1 MATFTIHLDTRNKNK
16 KGQYNLT
23 IRGCIENKTRYINI
37 GTRMSK
43 EQYDRIFIKKA
54 MDTHSIEF
62 RNSCNKLTTKCEKI
76 YADLKPFDYQKF
88 RELLWAKEKYDPSTL
103 LIKDLFALYIDE
115 KPIKPGTKDHMNY
128 SCRAWCK
135 TKNDLSI
142 LDITPDFIGKF
153 EREQLAAG
161 NKLGTVNSFHRD
173 LKSVINYAIYKKKL
187 VPQSYVYPYGKG
199 GHTMKSS
206 NPKKD
211 VFTAEE
217 IQRIIDYEDFDSE
230 EQRYAR
236 DIWATLYY
244 CNGSNFADLLRMRW
258 DNRIGDHI
266 IYRRKKTET
275 TRKNFIQDGCIPISN
290 ELQTLFN
297 AIGDKN
303 SPFILG
309 ELKEG
314 YDERTFNNKCHKLKV
329 RINKDLHI
337 LGKKLGFRYTLNLKT
352 ARECYASTLKRKGIP
367 IDKIAEMMLHAN
379 SSTTSHYLASMDMDE
394 TDKINSVLIKK
405 STPETT
411 PENRKT
417 GENQ

>member
-1 MATFTIHLDTRNKNK
+1 MI
-16 KGQYNLT
+16 
-23 IRGCIENKTRYINI
+23 
-37 GTRMSK
+37 
-43 EQYDRIFIKKA
+43 
-54 MDTHSIEF
+54 
-62 RNSCNKLTTKCEKI
+62 TKCEKI
-76 YADLKPFDYQKF
+76 YAALNPFDYQKF
-88 RELLWAKEKYDPSTL
+88 RELLWAKEKYDPTTL

-135 TKNDLSI
+135 TKKELSI
-142 LDITPDFIGKF
+142 LDITPEFVDKF
-153 EREQLAAG
+153 EREQLASG

-173 LKSVINYAIYKKKL
+173 LRSVINYAIYKKKL

-199 GHTMKSS
+199 GHTIKSS

-211 VFTAEE
+211 VFKQEE
-217 IQRIIDYEDFDSE
+217 IQKIIDYEDFDSA

-244 CNGSNFADLLRMRW
+244 CNGSNFADLLRLRW
-258 DNRIGDHI
+258 DNRVGGHI
-266 IYRRKKTET
+266 TYIRKKTET
-275 TRKNFIQDGCIPISN
+275 TRKNFIQDGVIPISN
-290 ELQTLFN
+290 ELQNLFDT
-297 AIGDKN
+297 IGDET

-314 YDERTFNNKCHKLKV
+314 YDEITFKNKCHKMKV
-329 RINKDLHI
+329 KINQDLHI
-337 LGKKLGFRYTLNLKT
+337 LGKKLGLRATLNLKT
-352 ARECYASTLKRKGIP
+352 ARECYASTLNRKGISRE
-367 IDKIAEMMLHAN
+367 KISEMMLHAN
-379 SSTTSHYLASMDMDE
+379 ISTTNHYLASMDMEE
-394 TDKINSVLIKK
+394 TDEINSVLVKK